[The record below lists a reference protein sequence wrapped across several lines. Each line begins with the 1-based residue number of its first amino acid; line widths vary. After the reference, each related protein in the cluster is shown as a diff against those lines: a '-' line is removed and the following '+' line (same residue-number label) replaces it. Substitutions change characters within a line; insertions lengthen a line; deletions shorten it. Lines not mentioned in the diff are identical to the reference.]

1 MDTSWS
7 RENMKF
13 QVLLI
18 LSLQNHCE
26 ANKWLVTFDEPQP
39 TETVFYRSR
48 ITTEVS
54 RRNASKKSSD
64 AICYL
69 EKLESDI
76 WRFSFLS
83 SLKQNR
89 RYSKKS
95 RKPFIP
101 PPPPPFLFN
110 SAAEKSLGK
119 DQFNQLKEV
128 RKHGV
133 KWKRSSDSVDLL
145 IM

>member
-1 MDTSWS
+1 
-7 RENMKF
+7 MKL

-26 ANKWLVTFDEPQP
+26 ANQWSVTFDEPQP

-64 AICYL
+64 AILLRKTRIRYNI
-69 EKLESDI
+69 S
-76 WRFSFLS
+76 RFSSMS

-110 SAAEKSLGK
+110 SAAEKSLGE
-119 DQFNQLKEV
+119 DQFRQLKEV
-128 RKHGV
+128 SKNDYRFT
-133 KWKRSSDSVDLL
+133 L
-145 IM
+145 ICK